1 MNPPEANGA
10 AEAGDLLDLPVEA
23 ATLLIVDDDPV
34 IRSVMRDALEDDG
47 FTIIEAEDGVE
58 ACERCA
64 ETVPALIVVD
74 AVMPSMD
81 GFELCRAL
89 RKQPQTAQVP
99 ILMATGLDDSG
110 SIARAYE
117 AGATDFIAKP
127 LNWLM
132 LTQRVRYMLRAAR
145 AFDDLRQNQERLV
158 AAKDAAEA
166 ASKAKSEF
174 LANMSHE
181 LRTPLNAII
190 GFASILQQGIRGPI
204 DARYVDDAKII
215 ADSGAHLL
223 AIINDIL
230 DIAKAEAQSLDL
242 SEDMVDI
249 AETVAFSADMVADMA
264 KNNEVVCSFAV
275 DDGLPAFWG
284 DAKKLRQ
291 VLINLLSN
299 AVKFTAEGGSVRLSA
314 GREADGGVA
323 IRIADTGIGIAPKD
337 ISVALAPFGQV
348 DGSLARKYEGVGL
361 GLPLSKR
368 LVEMHGGTF
377 EIESE
382 LGRGTTIIVGL
393 PAKRFPCEP
402 VAAPAA
408 AKAYAD

>member
-1 MNPPEANGA
+1 M
-10 AEAGDLLDLPVEA
+10 
-23 ATLLIVDDDPV
+23 LLIVDDDPV

-47 FTIIEAEDGVE
+47 FTVIEAEDGVE

-264 KNNEVVCSFAV
+264 KNNEVVCSYAV

-299 AVKFTAEGGSVRLSA
+299 AVKFTPEGGSVTLGANRRAQRRGRGDPHRRYRDRHRPRGHPGRAGAVRPGRQQPRAEIRRRWARLAVVETARRDAWRHVGDRKRARQGNDDHRSPA
-314 GREADGGVA
+314 GRSA
-323 IRIADTGIGIAPKD
+323 
-337 ISVALAPFGQV
+337 
-348 DGSLARKYEGVGL
+348 
-361 GLPLSKR
+361 
-368 LVEMHGGTF
+368 
-377 EIESE
+377 
-382 LGRGTTIIVGL
+382 L
-393 PAKRFPCEP
+393 PATSRQPEP
-402 VAAPAA
+402 PAG
-408 AKAYAD
+408 